1 MRFPWQP
8 KPALETRDESLSD
21 SFIAALLARAEGK
34 SLAIPAATAALEA
47 CTGTVGRAFAA
58 AEVGGRPIVAD
69 SLNPYLLEMIGRALI
84 RRGELVFMIDTQGGV
99 LRLLPADSW
108 DVDGGPRPD
117 EWRYRVTL
125 SAPSGTETYEQMPA
139 SGVVHFRYASEP
151 SRPWRGLGPLG
162 VAALGG
168 RLSAET
174 VLQLANESSG
184 PVGRLLGTPVDG
196 DDATISKLRDD
207 VAKARGR
214 MVFLESG
221 DWSNAG
227 GGAMAVAETH
237 RYGAEPPQSLVNLQ
251 EVATREVVMACGLN
265 SGLWHDLGAATAREA
280 YRLALFGVIAPL
292 GRMVEAELTA
302 KLDDTVTLS
311 WVEMRAADLTGR
323 ARAFQSMVLGGMPL
337 ADAVAVAGLMMPE
350 G

>member
-1 MRFPWQP
+1 MSKCQP
-8 KPALETRDESLSD
+8 PAWSTS
-21 SFIAALLARAEGK
+21 GM
-34 SLAIPAATAALEA
+34 P
-47 CTGTVGRAFAA
+47 
-58 AEVGGRPIVAD
+58 P
-69 SLNPYLLEMIGRALI
+69 N
-84 RRGELVFMIDTQGGV
+84 
-99 LRLLPADSW
+99 LP
-108 DVDGGPRPD
+108 
-117 EWRYRVTL
+117 
-125 SAPSGTETYEQMPA
+125 
-139 SGVVHFRYASEP
+139 
-151 SRPWRGLGPLG
+151 GLGGAWGRLA

-265 SGLWHDLGAATAREA
+265 SGLWHDLGAATATGSVSAGA
-280 YRLALFGVIAPL
+280 YSAL
-292 GRMVEAELTA
+292 
-302 KLDDTVTLS
+302 
-311 WVEMRAADLTGR
+311 
-323 ARAFQSMVLGGMPL
+323 
-337 ADAVAVAGLMMPE
+337 
-350 G
+350 